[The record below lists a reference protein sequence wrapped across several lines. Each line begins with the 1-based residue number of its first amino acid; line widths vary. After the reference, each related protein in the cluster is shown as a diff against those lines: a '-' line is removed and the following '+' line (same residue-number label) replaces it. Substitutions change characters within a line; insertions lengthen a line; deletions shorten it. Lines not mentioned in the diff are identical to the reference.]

1 MIGRLFRL
9 VFGGL
14 VLAFG
19 SSLVGA
25 AVAKRRY
32 PSVGTDVDDEVAIT
46 AIMAPVEFE
55 SHATAFRGGSVLLWY
70 GGGDMDLRGVRLD
83 PGGAHLTIRAIFGG
97 GRLIVPETW
106 NVDLAMTSVFGG
118 CTDLRP
124 AFDRAPDAPHLIVDG
139 FNIFGGIAIFSSKPE
154 VDAMADALE
163 DELEDAR
170 AEVENDESD
179 VAADEA

>member
-25 AVAKRRY
+25 AVAKRRF
-32 PSVGTDVDDEVAIT
+32 PSVGTDADDEVAIT
-46 AIMAPVEFE
+46 AILAPVEFE

-70 GGGDMDLRGVRLD
+70 GGGDLDLRGVRLD

-106 NVDLAMTSVFGG
+106 NVELAMISVFGG
-118 CTDLRP
+118 CADVRP
-124 AFDRAPDAPHLIVDG
+124 AFDRAPDAPRLTVDG

-154 VDAMADALE
+154 VDAME
-163 DELEDAR
+163 DELEDAL
-170 AEVENDESD
+170 AEAENDESD
-179 VAADEA
+179 GA